1 MENID
6 IKAVLEA
13 IFAEI
18 VEFVKAIF
26 AKEVPEFGGL
36 FAEEE

>member
-26 AKEVPEFGGL
+26 AKEVPEF
-36 FAEEE
+36 ADKIA